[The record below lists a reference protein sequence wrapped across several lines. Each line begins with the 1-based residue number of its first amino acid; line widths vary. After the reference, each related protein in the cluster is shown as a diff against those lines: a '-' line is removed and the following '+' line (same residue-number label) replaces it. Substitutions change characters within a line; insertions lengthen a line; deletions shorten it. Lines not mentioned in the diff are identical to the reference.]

1 MSSFWWYRW
10 MKEINQ
16 LVLFS
21 HSLGPALFV
30 YLANS
35 CLVSRFPYTFCERT
49 AYICKISFVG
59 IMYRRESSSFFLR
72 NFYSKEA
79 AITWWFAAATWLER
93 QFYHQFI
100 FLQHIH
106 FLRTQIQEY
115 ILVQFIVFLHAER
128 VKYKGELKW
137 WTRVARWYEVIKRSV
152 LELLLLLSL
161 YTCMHIN
168 DNSLQ

>member
-1 MSSFWWYRW
+1 MNERNKPTCTFFSLPRSGS
-10 MKEINQ
+10 
-16 LVLFS
+16 LCLFT
-21 HSLGPALFV
+21 H
-30 YLANS
+30 LANS

-93 QFYHQFI
+93 QFYHQLI
-100 FLQHIH
+100 FFAAYIH